1 MRSSRSAVVAV
12 LSLSAVLLAGCTGAA
27 DESAPSSSA
36 PDASPTARGTATPTV
51 TVSPPTAPD
60 ALPRDAA
67 SLRAWAALALP
78 ENALGGSTVI
88 ARGTGQVGE
97 TGASVTLPEDAGAF
111 EVVLAC
117 QSLDGSAL
125 GVRFGSPGELFEV
138 PCSAPGGDQP
148 APTRLPIQAG
158 AVLVDATA
166 DAVFVYEV
174 HPRSGT

>member
-12 LSLSAVLLAGCTGAA
+12 LSLSVVLLAGCTGAS
-27 DESAPSSSA
+27 DGSASPSSA
-36 PDASPTARGTATPTV
+36 ADPTPTARATATPSV

-67 SLRAWAALALP
+67 SLQAWAALALP
-78 ENALGGSTVI
+78 ENALGGSTAI

-97 TGASVTLPEDAGAF
+97 TGASVTLPADAGAF

-117 QSLDGSAL
+117 QSLDGSSL

-138 PCSAPGGDQP
+138 PCSAPDGQQP
-148 APTRLPIQAG
+148 APTRLPVQAG
-158 AVLVDATA
+158 AVLVDAA
-166 DAVFVYEV
+166 VDAVFVYEV
-174 HPRSGT
+174 HPRSDT